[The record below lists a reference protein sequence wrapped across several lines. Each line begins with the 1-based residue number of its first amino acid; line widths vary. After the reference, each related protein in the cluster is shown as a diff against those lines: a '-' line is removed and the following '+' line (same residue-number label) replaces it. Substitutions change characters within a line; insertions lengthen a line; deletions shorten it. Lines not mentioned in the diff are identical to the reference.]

1 MYLVVRSSLPSDRIL
16 PDVRRAVQNV
26 DRTLA
31 IHDVRLMT
39 DIVQDSLQLE
49 RVSSLVMT
57 FFGLGALL
65 MATLGI
71 YGVVS
76 YGVRQRTVELGT
88 RMALGAVGRDL
99 MRMVVGGG
107 LRMAAIGMAVGAV
120 ALIGSVVLLA
130 RALDIRDVTWVP
142 FALSIGVVAFIS
154 VAASYVPAWRASLLS
169 PMVAIRDESSS
180 AWQSVRRRFRRAMED
195 VKGAVTI
202 GSSAQTPPTLLT
214 EFVAAARAADSFDEA
229 LRSALST
236 LCERLGVESAVLLEK
251 VDDAYRGRIAIG
263 AFASGEWTVPVDGF
277 LAGRLAAYP
286 MPLPFERDE
295 LGALAEWAAANRP
308 ERLDEIRAL
317 AQRDVRVAVPLRT
330 RTEVMGILL
339 LGPSRNDVQ
348 FGAMERQVLR
358 NCADQFALMMENARL
373 TDRVVGQ
380 EALRRDLA
388 LAAEVQKRLLPSGP
402 PSANIAEFAAI
413 SLPARS
419 IGGDYY
425 DFIQVGDQRIGHR
438 AGRRVRQGRGRGAD
452 HVRRAGVAADHRLRW
467 RHLAAASRRAHERLP
482 VSHDAGQQVRDVF
495 LRTGGRRSPP
505 ASLRQRRAQSAVS
518 RARPRQHASGARPRR
533 WRSSRSEERSSACCL
548 A

>member
-1 MYLVVRSSLPSDRIL
+1 
-16 PDVRRAVQNV
+16 
-26 DRTLA
+26 
-31 IHDVRLMT
+31 
-39 DIVQDSLQLE
+39 
-49 RVSSLVMT
+49 
-57 FFGLGALL
+57 

-107 LRMAAIGMAVGAV
+107 LRMAAMGMAVGAV
-120 ALIGSVVLLA
+120 ALIGSVELLA

-142 FALSIGVVAFIS
+142 FALSVGVVAFIS

-180 AWQSVRRRFRRAMED
+180 AWQSMRRRFRRAIED

-202 GSSAQTPPTLLT
+202 GSSPQPPPTLLT

-263 AFASGEWTVPVDGF
+263 GFASGEWTVPAEGF

-286 MPLPFERDE
+286 MPLPFDRGE
-295 LGALAEWAAANRP
+295 LSALAEWASLNRP
-308 ERLDEIRAL
+308 ERVDEIRAL
-317 AQRDVRVAVPLRT
+317 AHRDVRVAVPLRT

-339 LGPSRNDVQ
+339 LGSPGDDGR
-348 FGAMERQVLR
+348 FGAMERHVLR

-388 LAAEVQKRLLPSGP
+388 LAAEVQKRLLPSSP
-402 PSANIAEFAAI
+402 PS
-413 SLPARS
+413 
-419 IGGDYY
+419 GQY
-425 DFIQVGDQRIGHR
+425 
-438 AGRRVRQGRGRGAD
+438 RRVRCCQSCRRGASAATTTTSS
-452 HVRRAGVAADHRLRW
+452 RWAISGSGLRSPTCLGRAW
-467 RHLAAASRRAHERLP
+467 R
-482 VSHDAGQQVRDVF
+482 
-495 LRTGGRRSPP
+495 RRSSCLSCRRRCASSPP
-505 ASLRQRRAQSAVS
+505 MATSRCRGSPSA
-518 RARPRQHASGARPRR
+518 
-533 WRSSRSEERSSACCL
+533 
-548 A
+548 